1 MSVPPGPL
9 GPPRGGLDPG
19 PQGRGR
25 QQEMTFDRWVADAI
39 EAFEFLGRHLRTEKV
54 ILVAESM
61 ATLTEVPW

>member
-1 MSVPPGPL
+1 
-9 GPPRGGLDPG
+9 
-19 PQGRGR
+19 
-25 QQEMTFDRWVADAI
+25 MTFDRWVADAI